1 MLARAEELC
10 RARGAVHQPPA
21 GGSGGGRVLREAAG
35 PYDIAERL
43 SRPGRRVAPVSV
55 YRALDFLMELGL
67 VHRIA
72 SRNAFVPC
80 AHAHGASENVVF
92 LICRTC
98 GGIDETTSPEVES
111 ALGKTLK
118 RAGFTPAHSILE
130 VEAIVV
136 LPKAWGGVAVL
147 YPLWGS
153 AKSENGIEAR
163 PSPLCGEGG
172 PASAGSEREPGFRK
186 KRACGV
192 GRRSILRRRSPLP
205 TP

>member
-1 MLARAEELC
+1 VSAAGHSHDHAHDHAHGHSCKAEPAAILARAEELC
-10 RARGAVHQPPA
+10 RERAVQFTALRREVLDAVVASEKPPGA
-21 GGSGGGRVLREAAG
+21 
-35 PYDIAERL
+35 YDIAERL

-111 ALGKTLK
+111 GLGKTLK

-130 VEAIVV
+130 VEGDCGACRD
-136 LPKAWGGVAVL
+136 KA
-147 YPLWGS
+147 
-153 AKSENGIEAR
+153 R
-163 PSPLCGEGG
+163 
-172 PASAGSEREPGFRK
+172 
-186 KRACGV
+186 RA
-192 GRRSILRRRSPLP
+192 
-205 TP
+205 

>member
-1 MLARAEELC
+1 MPTAGHHHDHAHEHADGHGHARGAEPAAVVARAEALC
-10 RARGAVHQPPA
+10 RERGAQFTALRREVLDAVVASGKPPGA
-21 GGSGGGRVLREAAG
+21 
-35 PYDIAERL
+35 YDIAERL

-98 GGIDETTSPEVES
+98 GAIDETTSPEMES
-111 ALGKTLK
+111 GLGKTLA

-130 VEAIVV
+130 VEGDCGACRG
-136 LPKAWGGVAVL
+136 KALAGA
-147 YPLWGS
+147 P
-153 AKSENGIEAR
+153 NG
-163 PSPLCGEGG
+163 P
-172 PASAGSEREPGFRK
+172 
-186 KRACGV
+186 
-192 GRRSILRRRSPLP
+192 
-205 TP
+205 